1 MAVKAAPVPV
11 TSLALGLSSAR
22 YQALL
27 PEAQC
32 GEITE
37 TFAAFFSPPRILQP
51 YQYNTREE
59 IEEVQ

>member
-1 MAVKAAPVPV
+1 MEVAVKAAPVPV

-37 TFAAFFSPPRILQP
+37 TFAAFFFPSQDPAALPM
-51 YQYNTREE
+51 QYKGGN
-59 IEEVQ
+59 